1 MSRSPSLCKQTG
13 AYAAF
18 SIGRDRVDTAKDHHY
33 PYGQPI
39 FKGITHM
46 NTYAR
51 PCIEITNTRFGTMVV
66 YYFTYLDVYM
76 RVRRV
81 AQLSC
86 NEGIFMQGVNPGGVV
101 D

>member
-13 AYAAF
+13 AYATF
-18 SIGRDRVDTAKDHHY
+18 SIGGDRVDTAKDHHY

-51 PCIEITNTRFGTMVV
+51 PCIEITNTRAAERWSYITLHTLM
-66 YYFTYLDVYM
+66 YICTS
-76 RVRRV
+76 
-81 AQLSC
+81 A
-86 NEGIFMQGVNPGGVV
+86 E
-101 D
+101 